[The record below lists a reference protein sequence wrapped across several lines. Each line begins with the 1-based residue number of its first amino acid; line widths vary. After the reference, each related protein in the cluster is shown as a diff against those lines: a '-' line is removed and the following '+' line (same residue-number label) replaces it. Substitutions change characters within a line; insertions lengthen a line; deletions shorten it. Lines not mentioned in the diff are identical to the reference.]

1 MKRPHLFHFL
11 SVVYEHNDG
20 CAESSRERPSRP
32 SALSKRSHAASKRCN
47 QCEGNTAIFR
57 FVFFLSSAFFLS
69 LSSSPPFI
77 CFLPRFAVRQPPS
90 PSSRCL
96 LFSGINC
103 DSLHIN
109 LVNIHPSAASPSLH
123 RSNDV
128 SSFILNEPSRCV
140 SSRTIPVP
148 HTQSTKII
156 SIFLCLLGGKWTV
169 TVALEICHLRRR
181 FNYRLSYFMWD
192 AHFCFARNFFR
203 FLLSKVKLL

>member
-20 CAESSRERPSRP
+20 CAESSREKPSRP
-32 SALSKRSHAASKRCN
+32 SAPSERSHAVPKRCN

-57 FVFFLSSAFFLS
+57 SVFS
-69 LSSSPPFI
+69 LSGSPPFI
-77 CFLPRFAVRQPPS
+77 CFFPCFAVCLPPS
-90 PSSRCL
+90 PLSRRL

-109 LVNIHPSAASPSLH
+109 LVNIHPSAAPPSLH

-140 SSRTIPVP
+140 TSRTIPVP

-156 SIFLCLLGGKWTV
+156 SIFLCLRGGKWTV
-169 TVALEICHLRRR
+169 TVALEIAILGAVSISDKAISCGTRI
-181 FNYRLSYFMWD
+181 
-192 AHFCFARNFFR
+192 FASLEISFVFVFPN
-203 FLLSKVKLL
+203 